1 MFLSK
6 RERTERNGG
15 GVGLGPVTVQGA
27 SAGVWMESERR
38 GVTVYAPAGY
48 HWAPALG
55 EELLVLKAG
64 ERGEKLCAVGVPAE
78 DEALAA
84 GEVRIKAG
92 NAAVTLSPDGRVEV
106 TGELTVNGLAVVLQ
120 PKTEEETVC

>member
-6 RERTERNGG
+6 RESGARSGG
-15 GVGLGPVTVQGA
+15 SAALGQVTVQGNA
-27 SAGVWMESERR
+27 AGVWLESERR

-64 ERGEKLCAVGVPAE
+64 ERGEKLCAVGVPVE
-78 DEALAA
+78 DTELEA

-106 TGELTVNGLAVVLQ
+106 TGRLTVNGADVVLQ
-120 PKTEEETVC
+120 QKAEEGAAC

>member
-6 RERTERNGG
+6 RERTERYGG
-15 GVGLGPVTVQGA
+15 RVGLGQVTVQGA
-27 SAGVWMESERR
+27 SAGVCLESERR

-48 HWAPALG
+48 YWAPALG

-64 ERGEKLCAVGVPAE
+64 EHGEKLCAVGVPAE
-78 DEALAA
+78 DEALEA

-92 NAAVTLSPDGRVEV
+92 NAAVTLSPDGRVAI
-106 TGELTVNGLAVVLQ
+106 TGDLTVNGLAVVLQ
-120 PKTEEETVC
+120 QKEEKAGC